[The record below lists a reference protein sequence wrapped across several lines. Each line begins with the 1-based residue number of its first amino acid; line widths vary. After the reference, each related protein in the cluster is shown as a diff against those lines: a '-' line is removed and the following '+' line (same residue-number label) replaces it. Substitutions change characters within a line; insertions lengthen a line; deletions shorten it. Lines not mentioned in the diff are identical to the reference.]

1 MKNLLPERC
10 ATRAGSLY
18 SWLVIFVL
26 FFARL
31 RAPFRII
38 SFVSPLRRRR
48 VRGLFVPNAIGF
60 FVCYAGRTMN
70 EKQAVSRHSHAG
82 LSSPESRLD
91 KYYHRKITFTLQS
104 RLRRRRI
111 ARPVRLTRVSSRDVH
126 VIPSAKSVS
135 AIVVRIFTPPTTKIV
150 IQSPCVLFPRTLNG
164 EFIFE
169 MFILKTSLRPLC
181 CLYFEQVIMLVYVWW
196 LD

>member
-82 LSSPESRLD
+82 VSSPESRLD

-126 VIPSAKSVS
+126 EIPSPRLSCAFSRCRRRKLWFNRLVFFFRARWMVNLYSKCLYWKHHCVS
-135 AIVVRIFTPPTTKIV
+135 CAVY
-150 IQSPCVLFPRTLNG
+150 TLN
-164 EFIFE
+164 
-169 MFILKTSLRPLC
+169 K
-181 CLYFEQVIMLVYVWW
+181 
-196 LD
+196 

>member
-18 SWLVIFVL
+18 SRLVIFVL

-38 SFVSPLRRRR
+38 SFVSPLRRR
-48 VRGLFVPNAIGF
+48 VLFVPNAIGF

-82 LSSPESRLD
+82 VSSPESRLD

-111 ARPVRLTRVSSRDVH
+111 ARPVRLTRVSSRDIH
-126 VIPSAKSVS
+126 VIPS
-135 AIVVRIFTPPTTKIV
+135 
-150 IQSPCVLFPRTLNG
+150 PRLSCA
-164 EFIFE
+164 FSRCRRRK
-169 MFILKTSLRPLC
+169 L
-181 CLYFEQVIMLVYVWW
+181 
-196 LD
+196 